1 MFKNEVLPAPLG
13 PMIEAI
19 APRLTAIDTSS
30 TARTPPNRFDT
41 AVAASN
47 TSSDV
52 SAARVV
58 APSAMLLAFLS
69 PQPVFMQ
76 RRYGRH
82 DAGADKRMQPP
93 AWRTGHSGGR
103 CRRPHGTCRQPRHRE
118 TIMAAR

>member
-1 MFKNEVLPAPLG
+1 MLRSEVLPAPLG

-69 PQPVFMQ
+69 PQPVFMR

-82 DAGADKRMQPP
+82 DAGANKRMQPL
-93 AWRTGHSGGR
+93 AWRTGHSGGAM
-103 CRRPHGTCRQPRHRE
+103 PATSRHLP
-118 TIMAAR
+118 AAPAS